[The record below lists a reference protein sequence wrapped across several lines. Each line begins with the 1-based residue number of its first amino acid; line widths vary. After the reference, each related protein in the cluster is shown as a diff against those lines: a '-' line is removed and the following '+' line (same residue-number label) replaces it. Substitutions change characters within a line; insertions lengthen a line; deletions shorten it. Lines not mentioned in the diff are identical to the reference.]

1 MDNKAAE
8 ESSGKSGVFISARTI
23 PAPSTVSAAAQAF
36 LANPLNMGESK
47 APARDDLAAW
57 QAIVDAGNQALT
69 TIFATNAEAY
79 PSEVITHR
87 PGSAPIYEV
96 IPAALLP
103 GADDAAIF
111 YLHGGGFIHGAGM
124 LGAYMAMPIAGQSK
138 IRAFS
143 VDYRMPPSAPF
154 PAGLDD
160 AVEAY
165 RWLLGRYDARRIVV
179 VGTSAGAGLAASCI
193 LKARDLGLP
202 LPGGC
207 LLFTPEADLTES
219 GDSFETNDTID
230 VTLKHRLTDS
240 IALYSDGHDLR
251 DPYLSPIFGD
261 FSKGF
266 APTHLISG
274 TRDLFLSNTVILH
287 RALLKAGI
295 EAELHIWEAM
305 PHGGFFGAPEDD
317 EVLDEQVRFINKCVT
332 RM

>member
-1 MDNKAAE
+1 MDPMAAE
-8 ESSGKSGVFISARTI
+8 ESFTKSGVFVTARTI
-23 PAPSTVSAAAQAF
+23 PAPTTISIAAQAF
-36 LANPLNMGESK
+36 LANPLNMGEGK
-47 APARDDLAAW
+47 APAPDDRAAW

-69 TIFATNAEAY
+69 TAFAANAEAY
-79 PSEVITHR
+79 PSTVTTHQ
-87 PGSAPIYEV
+87 PGSVLIYEV
-96 IPAALLP
+96 TPAGLP
-103 GADDAAIF
+103 SADDDGAIF

-124 LGAYMAMPIAGQSK
+124 LGAYMAMPLAGRSN
-138 IRAFS
+138 IRTFS

-154 PAGLDD
+154 PVGLDD
-160 AVEAY
+160 AVGAY
-165 RWLLGRYDARRIVV
+165 RWLLDRYDAQKIVV
-179 VGTSAGAGLAASCI
+179 AGASAGAGLAASCI

-230 VTLKHRLTDS
+230 VNLKHRLTDS

-266 APTHLISG
+266 APTQLISG

-287 RALLKAGI
+287 RALLRAGI

-317 EVLDEQVRFINKCVT
+317 EVLDEQARFARKCVT
-332 RM
+332 RA